1 MPRHT
6 ASMPPKKG
14 GKGGAKKGKGGKK
27 SGSSKGPV
35 IIDGVPASEMTR
47 DQLEGHVGRLQAE
60 LQRERDERN
69 FYQLERDRI
78 DTFWEVTRKELE
90 ETRAE
95 VRVKDR
101 ELEESEERHMMEV
114 KVYKQ
119 KVKHLL
125 YEQVRE
131 RVTLLQSLSK
141 PEVRLAFLN
150 PSSYCI
156 DRSIQ
161 ENNIAEL
168 KAENMVRGKQSKTTR
183 SQIFRNN

>member
-1 MPRHT
+1 
-6 ASMPPKKG
+6 MPPKKG
-14 GKGGAKKGKGGKK
+14 AKGGAKKGKGGKK

-101 ELEESEERHMMEV
+101 ELE
-114 KVYKQ
+114 
-119 KVKHLL
+119 
-125 YEQVRE
+125 
-131 RVTLLQSLSK
+131 
-141 PEVRLAFLN
+141 
-150 PSSYCI
+150 
-156 DRSIQ
+156 
-161 ENNIAEL
+161 
-168 KAENMVRGKQSKTTR
+168 
-183 SQIFRNN
+183 